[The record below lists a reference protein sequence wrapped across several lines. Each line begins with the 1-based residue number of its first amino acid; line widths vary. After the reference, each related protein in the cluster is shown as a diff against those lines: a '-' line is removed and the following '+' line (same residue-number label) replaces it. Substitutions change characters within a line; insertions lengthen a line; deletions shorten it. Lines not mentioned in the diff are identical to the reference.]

1 MLNKIILIG
10 RMTKDPERAGRDPEK
25 PIANIR
31 IAVDRDYKRD
41 GGPDAD
47 YFTCSAFGQQA
58 KFILQYGRKGRL
70 VSVVGSMQMRE
81 WEDQQTGEKRS
92 AYDVVG
98 IELKFLDKKPEDMQ
112 SGDAA
117 QPVSTPTPAP
127 AAGFAAPQGVPAP
140 QGYPV
145 QAMQTAAAPAPQAAP
160 VMTAPTPATGY
171 PQPVPGAAQQYSVPD
186 FSGVPES
193 YPWGPGGVPD
203 PNPPF

>member
-81 WEDQQTGEKRS
+81 WEDQQSGEKHTV
-92 AYDVVG
+92 YDVVG
-98 IELKFLDKKPEDMQ
+98 IDLKFLDKKPEDAPAGG
-112 SGDAA
+112 SA
-117 QPVSTPTPAP
+117 QPVAAPAPAP
-127 AAGFAAPQGVPAP
+127 AAGFTPPQG
-140 QGYPV
+140 QGY
-145 QAMQTAAAPAPQAAP
+145 AAPAPQMMPQPAAAP
-160 VMTAPTPATGY
+160 QAAPATVMQVQSAAGY

>member
-10 RMTKDPERAGRDPEK
+10 RMTKAPEKAGRDPEK

-31 IAVDRDYKRD
+31 IAVDRDFKRD

-47 YFTCSAFGQQA
+47 YFTCVAFGQQA

-70 VSVVGSMQMRE
+70 VSVAGSMQMRE
-81 WEDQQTGEKRS
+81 WEDQQTGEKRT

-98 IELKFLDKKPEDMQ
+98 IDLKFLDKKPEDAQ
-112 SGDAA
+112 AGGSA
-117 QPVSTPTPAP
+117 QPVAAPAPAP
-127 AAGFAAPQGVPAP
+127 AAGFTPPQG
-140 QGYPV
+140 QGY
-145 QAMQTAAAPAPQAAP
+145 AAPAPQMMPQAAP
-160 VMTAPTPATGY
+160 ATVMQVQSAAGY

-186 FSGVPES
+186 FAGVPES
-193 YPWGPGGVPD
+193 YAWGPGGVPD

>member
-10 RMTKDPERAGRDPEK
+10 RMTKDPEKAGRDPEK

-98 IELKFLDKKPEDMQ
+98 IELKFLDKKPEDAQ
-112 SGDAA
+112 AGGSAQTVAA
-117 QPVSTPTPAP
+117 PAPAP
-127 AAGFAAPQGVPAP
+127 AAGFTPP
-140 QGYPV
+140 QGY
-145 QAMQTAAAPAPQAAP
+145 AAPAPQMMQQPAAAP
-160 VMTAPTPATGY
+160 QAAPATVMQVQSAAGY

>member
-10 RMTKDPERAGRDPEK
+10 RMTKDPEKAGRDPEK

-31 IAVDRDYKRD
+31 IAVDRDFKRD

-47 YFTCSAFGQQA
+47 YFTCVAFGQQA

-81 WEDQQTGEKRS
+81 WEDQQTGEKRT

-98 IELKFLDKKPEDMQ
+98 IDLKFLDKKPEDAQ
-112 SGDAA
+112 AGGSA
-117 QPVSTPTPAP
+117 QPVAAPAPAP
-127 AAGFAAPQGVPAP
+127 AAGFTPPQG
-140 QGYPV
+140 QGY
-145 QAMQTAAAPAPQAAP
+145 AAPAPQMMPQAAAAP
-160 VMTAPTPATGY
+160 QAAPATVMQVQSAAGY

-186 FSGVPES
+186 FYGVPES
-193 YPWGPGGVPD
+193 YAWGPGGVPD

>member
-10 RMTKDPERAGRDPEK
+10 RMIKDPERAGRDPEK

-31 IAVDRDYKRD
+31 IAVDRDFKRD

-58 KFILQYGRKGRL
+58 KFILQYRRKGRL

-81 WEDQQTGEKRS
+81 WEDQQTGEKRT

-98 IELKFLDKKPEDMQ
+98 IDLKFLDKKPEEAQ
-112 SGDAA
+112 AGGAT
-117 QPVSTPTPAP
+117 QPVAAPAPAP
-127 AAGFAAPQGVPAP
+127 AAGFTPPQG
-140 QGYPV
+140 QGY
-145 QAMQTAAAPAPQAAP
+145 AAPAPQMTPQAAP
-160 VMTAPTPATGY
+160 ATVMQVQSAAGY

-193 YPWGPGGVPD
+193 YPWGPGGIPD

>member
-10 RMTKDPERAGRDPEK
+10 RMTKDPEKAGRDPEK

-31 IAVDRDYKRD
+31 IAVDRDYKRE

-47 YFTCSAFGQQA
+47 YLTCSAFGQQA
-58 KFILQYGRKGRL
+58 KLILQYGRKGRL

-81 WEDQQTGEKRS
+81 WEDAQTGEKRS

-98 IELKFLDKKPEDMQ
+98 VDLKFLDKKPEDAP
-112 SGDAA
+112 SGSAA
-117 QPVSTPTPAP
+117 QSAAAPAPAP
-127 AAGFAAPQGVPAP
+127 AAGFAPPQGMA
-140 QGYPV
+140 Y
-145 QAMQTAAAPAPQAAP
+145 AAPAPQAVPQQASAP
-160 VMTAPTPATGY
+160 QTAPATVMQAQPATGY

>member
-10 RMTKDPERAGRDPEK
+10 RMTKDPEKAGRDPEK

-31 IAVDRDYKRD
+31 IAVDRDFKRD

-47 YFTCSAFGQQA
+47 YFTCVAFGQQA

-81 WEDQQTGEKRS
+81 WEDQQTGEKRT

-98 IELKFLDKKPEDMQ
+98 IDLKFLDKKPEDAQ
-112 SGDAA
+112 AGGSA
-117 QPVSTPTPAP
+117 QPVAAPALAP
-127 AAGFAAPQGVPAP
+127 AAGFTPPQG
-140 QGYPV
+140 QGY
-145 QAMQTAAAPAPQAAP
+145 AAPAPQMMPQAAP
-160 VMTAPTPATGY
+160 ATVMQVQSAAGY

-193 YPWGPGGVPD
+193 YAWGPGGVPN

>member
-10 RMTKDPERAGRDPEK
+10 RMTKDPEKTGRDPEK

-31 IAVDRDYKRD
+31 IAVDRDFKRD

-47 YFTCSAFGQQA
+47 YFTCVAFGQQA

-81 WEDQQTGEKRS
+81 WEDQQTGEKRT

-98 IELKFLDKKPEDMQ
+98 IDLKFLDKKPEDARAGG
-112 SGDAA
+112 SA
-117 QPVSTPTPAP
+117 QPVAAPALAP
-127 AAGFAAPQGVPAP
+127 AAGFTPPQG
-140 QGYPV
+140 QGY
-145 QAMQTAAAPAPQAAP
+145 AAPAPQMMPQAAP
-160 VMTAPTPATGY
+160 ATVMQVQSAAGY

-193 YPWGPGGVPD
+193 YAWGPGGVPD

>member
-31 IAVDRDYKRD
+31 IAVDRDFKRD

-98 IELKFLDKKPEDMQ
+98 IDLKFLDKKPEDAQAGGATQ
-112 SGDAA
+112 SA
-117 QPVSTPTPAP
+117 PAP
-127 AAGFAAPQGVPAP
+127 AAGFTPPQG
-140 QGYPV
+140 QGY
-145 QAMQTAAAPAPQAAP
+145 AAPAPQMMPQAAP
-160 VMTAPTPATGY
+160 ATVMQVQSAAGY

>member
-31 IAVDRDYKRD
+31 IAVDRDFKRD

-81 WEDQQTGEKRS
+81 WEDPQTGEKRT

-98 IELKFLDKKPEDMQ
+98 IDIKFLDKKPEDAP
-112 SGDAA
+112 SGGSA
-117 QPVSTPTPAP
+117 QPMAAPAPAP
-127 AAGFAAPQGVPAP
+127 AAGFTPP
-140 QGYPV
+140 QGY
-145 QAMQTAAAPAPQAAP
+145 AAPAPQMMQQPAAAP
-160 VMTAPTPATGY
+160 QAVPTTVMQVQSAAGY

-193 YPWGPGGVPD
+193 YAWGPGGVPD

>member
-1 MLNKIILIG
+1 MLNKIVLIG

-31 IAVDRDYKRD
+31 IAVDRDFKRD

-47 YFTCSAFGQQA
+47 YFTCVAFGQQA

-81 WEDQQTGEKRS
+81 WEDQQTGEKRT

-112 SGDAA
+112 SGDAV
-117 QPVSTPTPAP
+117 QPTAAPAAAP

-145 QAMQTAAAPAPQAAP
+145 QAMQTAAPPAPHAAP

-171 PQPVPGAAQQYSVPD
+171 PQPMPGAAQQYAVPD
-186 FSGVPES
+186 FSRVPES

>member
-10 RMTKDPERAGRDPEK
+10 RMTKDPEKAGRDPEK

-41 GGPDAD
+41 GGPEAD
-47 YFTCSAFGQQA
+47 YFTCVAFGQQA

-81 WEDQQTGEKRS
+81 WEDQQTGEKRT

-98 IELKFLDKKPEDMQ
+98 IDLKFLDKKPEDAQ
-112 SGDAA
+112 AGGSA
-117 QPVSTPTPAP
+117 QPVAASALAP
-127 AAGFAAPQGVPAP
+127 AAGFTPPQG
-140 QGYPV
+140 QGY
-145 QAMQTAAAPAPQAAP
+145 AAPAPQMMPQAAAAT
-160 VMTAPTPATGY
+160 VMQVQSAAGY